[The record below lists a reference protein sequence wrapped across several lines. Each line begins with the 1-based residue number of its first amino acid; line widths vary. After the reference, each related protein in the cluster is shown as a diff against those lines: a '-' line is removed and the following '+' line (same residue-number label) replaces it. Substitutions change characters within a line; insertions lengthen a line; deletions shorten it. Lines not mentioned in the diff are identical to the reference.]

1 MTTLSAAL
9 EARDKA
15 TKGPWAWFANV
26 RTKEVYLATP
36 DRGRIFVMDFV
47 RYGMSL
53 AAPRFQV
60 RDESGDGIM
69 YRVDELSKPD
79 HNGSIEINHPDA
91 LQIAA
96 APDALDWIA
105 KALPWVRE
113 MRLHVSLD
121 PQHAEIEIAELD
133 ALLAEAKGERK

>member
-1 MTTLSAAL
+1 MSTLSAAL

-60 RDESGDGIM
+60 RDESGNGIM

-105 KALPWVRE
+105 KALPILRYIHENDCEIGWMRE
-113 MRLHVSLD
+113 DAVTQLIA
-121 PQHAEIEIAELD
+121 QAEGQKE
-133 ALLAEAKGERK
+133 GE